1 MKPGIESAAGLITF
15 VVTSDMTAQLD
26 GREIHPVYGTFWAGY
41 HSEVAARRAIEPYF
55 EEGENAVGS
64 ALSINHKAMAAVGT
78 SIEVIA
84 QVTSISGNRIICS
97 VQIRT
102 CETNTLLAEGTQE
115 QVVLLDAKLREL
127 VARAY
132 TR

>member
-1 MKPGIESAAGLITF
+1 MKPDIESAVGLITF

-64 ALSINHKAMAAVGT
+64 ALSINHKAMAAIGT
-78 SIEVIA
+78 TIDVIA
-84 QVTSISGNRIICS
+84 RVASISGNRIVCTI
-97 VQIRT
+97 QIQT
-102 CETNTLLAEGTQE
+102 SETKTLLAEGTQE
-115 QVVLLDAKLREL
+115 QVVLSDAKLQKL
-127 VARAY
+127 VAKAH